1 MSKEPRLDGGGG
13 WTLWNGLHLAESERR
28 MLVMKSAQTLW
39 LLLLRRVKEAR
50 GWRRRP
56 LQGETE
62 RGPKVKYASFIPG
75 PVSGIFI
82 GLDEKAPCS
91 PLAAI
96 ILHPIHSS
104 SLF

>member
-1 MSKEPRLDGGGG
+1 MATVVKESEGSPRLEEEASPGRDG
-13 WTLWNGLHLAESERR
+13 ERT
-28 MLVMKSAQTLW
+28 K
-39 LLLLRRVKEAR
+39 
-50 GWRRRP
+50 
-56 LQGETE
+56 GEI
-62 RGPKVKYASFIPG
+62 RLFIPG